1 MDLVAVRCAKCDSKL
16 GNLVNLWTQIGK
28 KYITPVAYVEDK
40 SETDKIAATGAVRIG
55 DAGTL
60 VEGWYEYP
68 SPILHSLL
76 CILFRKLHPLMMGI
90 LWNSELRDA
99 ECSTC
104 HTNIG
109 QKCLTSPLNHIFA
122 R

>member
-28 KYITPVAYVEDK
+28 KYITPVAHTEEKGDA
-40 SETDKIAATGAVRIG
+40 DKISATGAVRIG

-60 VEGWYEYP
+60 VEG
-68 SPILHSLL
+68 
-76 CILFRKLHPLMMGI
+76 C
-90 LWNSELRDA
+90 ELRDA

-109 QKCLTSPLNHIFA
+109 QKCITSPPNHIFA
-122 R
+122 K